1 MSIRNFLTSKTFLK
15 HLLLAVVI
23 SLVAVY
29 LVLTSLKLYTRH
41 GEAIEVPNLYGLT
54 ENEFSRILDRLDL
67 KYEITDSTY
76 VEEVIAGGV
85 IDQVPDA
92 GHKVKSNRTLF
103 LTLNA
108 IAPEQVALP
117 RLTDISLRQ
126 SLAQL
131 ETAGL
136 IPGDII
142 YKPSEFRNLVLEA
155 KIGGREVFP
164 GEMVAKGTRV
174 DLTVGSGDGSEMVT
188 LPDLKGLTLGTAR
201 AILSEAML
209 APGAIIYDN
218 TVVSR
223 YDSLN
228 AVVWRQ
234 HPDFRQTNTV
244 PAGSSVDIWV
254 TTDENLL
261 NSIPGEEDTD
271 LPGDDEF

>member
-1 MSIRNFLTSKTFLK
+1 MSIRNFLTSKTLLK
-15 HLLLAVVI
+15 HLLLAAVV

-29 LVLTSLKLYTRH
+29 LVLTSLKLYSRH
-41 GEAIEVPNLYGLT
+41 GEVIEVPNLYGLT
-54 ENEFSRILDRLDL
+54 ESEFIRILDRLDL
-67 KYEITDSTY
+67 KYEIADSAY
-76 VEEVIAGGV
+76 VEEVVAGGV

-126 SLAQL
+126 SLSQL
-131 ETAGL
+131 ETVGL

-155 KIGGREVFP
+155 RVGGREVFT
-164 GEMVAKGTRV
+164 GEMIAKGTRV
-174 DLTVGSGDGSEMVT
+174 DLTVGSGDGSEMVS
-188 LPDLKGLTLGTAR
+188 LPDLTGLTLGTAR
-201 AILSEAML
+201 AILSESML
-209 APGAIIYDN
+209 TTGAIIYDN
-218 TVVSR
+218 TVISR

-228 AVVWRQ
+228 AVIWRQ
-234 HPDFRQTNTV
+234 HPNIRQLSNI

-254 TTDENLL
+254 TTDQNLL
-261 NSIPGEEDTD
+261 NRPSGEEDTE
-271 LPGDDEF
+271 LPGEDEF